1 MALPQPDT
9 PKVRILGVD
18 DWSWKKGR
26 RYGTILV
33 DLERRKIIDLLPDRS
48 AATFAAWLRA
58 HPEVEIISR
67 DRGTDYAAAAREAAP
82 QVIQIADRFHLV
94 RNLADVLELLLAR
107 CRAEIRRAGQAVS
120 PEQMPPPE
128 EAPRSLP
135 QTWKQQPPRKME
147 QAYQARQAQREDR
160 FQQVLA
166 WHAQGMTQA
175 DIAKRVG
182 LSERTIRTWLKQG
195 SLPSYRRPHRRS
207 MFDPYAAYVL
217 SRWEA
222 GVHDGK
228 QLFEEIRAKGFKGSE
243 RTVGRFLPKTPPID

>member
-1 MALPQPDT
+1 MSWVLACGQHT
-9 PKVRILGVD
+9 PPVAFR
-18 DWSWKKGR
+18 
-26 RYGTILV
+26 
-33 DLERRKIIDLLPDRS
+33 P
-48 AATFAAWLRA
+48 

-67 DRGTDYAAAAREAAP
+67 DRGTDDAAAAREAAP
-82 QVIQIADRFHLV
+82 QAIQIADRFHLV

-107 CRAEIRRAGQAVS
+107 CRAEICRAGQAVS
-120 PEQMPPPE
+120 PEQMPIPE
-128 EAPRSLP
+128 EAPRSLPHP

-175 DIAKRVG
+175 DIAKRVA
-182 LSERTIRTWLKQG
+182 LSERTVRTWLKQG
-195 SLPSYRRPHRRS
+195 FLPSYRRSHRRS

-228 QLFEEIRAKGFKGSE
+228 QLFEEIQAKGFKGSV
-243 RTVGRFLPKTPPID
+243 RTVGRFLQTL

>member
-1 MALPQPDT
+1 
-9 PKVRILGVD
+9 
-18 DWSWKKGR
+18 
-26 RYGTILV
+26 
-33 DLERRKIIDLLPDRS
+33 
-48 AATFAAWLRA
+48 
-58 HPEVEIISR
+58 
-67 DRGTDYAAAAREAAP
+67 
-82 QVIQIADRFHLV
+82 
-94 RNLADVLELLLAR
+94 
-107 CRAEIRRAGQAVS
+107 
-120 PEQMPPPE
+120 
-128 EAPRSLP
+128 
-135 QTWKQQPPRKME
+135 ME

-182 LSERTIRTWLKQG
+182 LVSTRTVRTWLKQG

-228 QLFEEIRAKGFKGSE
+228 QLFEEIRAKGFTGSV
-243 RTVGRFLPKTPPID
+243 RTVGRFLPHIARKTPPID